1 MFEIII
7 LGSGGSIPVEGR
19 NHPAVLVRFEGW
31 NLLFDA
37 GEDVQRQYERVN
49 AGLNKRTAIF
59 ISHMHADHI
68 LGLPG
73 LLLRMSLLDR
83 MRPLDV
89 YGPPGIVDFIRVSQ
103 DTIHLGTTFESTVYG
118 ISSGTVFSFDDLQVE
133 ALEVDHRGIAFGYKV
148 EYQRPTGTFL
158 VDKAKELNI
167 PKGPLWGKLA
177 GGESVTLKDGRE
189 ISPIDVTEP
198 KPAPIRIIYSG
209 DTRPC
214 DVIRKASKNAN
225 VLIHEAMYS
234 SSHSDLAD
242 KRGHSTAKDV
252 AELAKK
258 ANVDLLVLTH
268 YSPRYGDG
276 SEIISEAKETFSNT
290 VLARDLMK
298 INLSLDGNISI
309 TQSDD

>member
-59 ISHMHADHI
+59 ISHMHADHV

-83 MRPLDV
+83 LRPLDV
-89 YGPPGIVDFIRVSQ
+89 YGPPGLIDFVRVSQ
-103 DTIHLGTTFESTVYG
+103 DTIRLGTTFESKVYG
-118 ISSGTVFSFDDLQVE
+118 ISGGTKLSFGELQVE
-133 ALEVDHRGIAFGYKV
+133 AVEVDHRGIAFGYKV

-158 VDKAKELNI
+158 VEKAQKLGV

-177 GGESVTLKDGRE
+177 EGHEVKLSDGRSIRPE
-189 ISPIDVTEP
+189 DVTEP
-198 KPAPIRIIYSG
+198 KPSPLRIVYSG

-214 DVIRKASKNAN
+214 DAIRHLAKDAN

-234 SSHSDLAD
+234 STHSDLAEE
-242 KRGHSTAKDV
+242 RGHSTAKDV
-252 AELAKK
+252 AELALEV
-258 ANVDLLVLTH
+258 NVDLLVLTH
-268 YSPRYGDG
+268 YSPRYEDG
-276 SEIISEAKETFSNT
+276 SEIISEAKQIFPNSI
-290 VLARDLMK
+290 LARDLMK
-298 INLSLDGNISI
+298 IELSLDGETSISQI
-309 TQSDD
+309 E